1 MIIYAFYGLG
11 KTTFS
16 QNNILCVDMD
26 AEYYY
31 FENKTMDGY
40 VDRLKQLSDSG
51 KIVFTNIRREIM
63 NDNLV
68 DMSFI
73 PETINVSLKRMISR
87 GTDSSFILELEAR
100 QEEIMNDLKIR
111 FEKAIV
117 IKDDEY
123 ISNYKDIIMQKYN
136 ALSQKGD

>member
-111 FEKAIV
+111 FEKAII